1 MELIFER
8 SDGVMY
14 AAVSGRL
21 DGETAES
28 FRDEVLGGVS
38 DGDQVVVVDMSSV
51 GYVSSAGL
59 QTFLVLARSLRG
71 QNVNFGICSLTSAVN
86 EIFNIGGFRR
96 ALAIFD
102 DRAGAAGTLRP

>member
-1 MELIFER
+1 MEINFER

-14 AAVSGRL
+14 AVVDGRL
-21 DGETAES
+21 DGETSDS
-28 FRDEVLGGVS
+28 FRDGVLGGLS
-38 DGDQVVVVDMSSV
+38 DVDEVVVVDMSSV

-59 QTFLVLARSLRG
+59 QTFLVLAKSLRR

-86 EIFNIGGFRR
+86 EIFDIGGFRR

-102 DRAGAAGTLRP
+102 DRAGATVSLKP